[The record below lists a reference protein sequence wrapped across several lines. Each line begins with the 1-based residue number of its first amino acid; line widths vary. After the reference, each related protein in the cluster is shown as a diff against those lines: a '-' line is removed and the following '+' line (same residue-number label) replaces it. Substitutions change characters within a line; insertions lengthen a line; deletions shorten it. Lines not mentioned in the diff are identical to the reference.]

1 MMKEKIVILGAGE
14 SGLGTAILAKKQGF
28 DVFISDKGS
37 IAATTKNIFDELE
50 VVWEEGTHSFS
61 KMSDAN
67 WIMKSPGIPSNAPIV
82 RQLKLIKIP
91 VVSEIEF
98 AARYTTAKL
107 IGITGSNGKTT
118 TSLLTYHILI
128 EAGFDVGLAGNIGNS
143 FARKVAEN
151 EHEFYVLEISSFQ
164 LDDINEFTLH
174 IGVITNVTPDHLDRY
189 DLDFNNYL
197 ISKLRITKNQKQSDF
212 LIFNSDDPIL
222 KPVVKES
229 LTEAKLHGF
238 GFEASGFNKTHYTS
252 DQITIETEKEKTMIN
267 TIEFPLSGRHNLL
280 NAMAASTIAS
290 ILQVSK
296 ATIRESLLNFKGA
309 PHRLEP
315 VLKIQNISYI
325 NDSKATNVNSV
336 FYALD
341 SMKSTTVWIV
351 GGVDKGNDYESLLPL
366 VREKVK
372 GIICLGIDNHK
383 LLEVFGPVIDI
394 IVETQSMSEA
404 VKIAHKI
411 AQKNDQVLLSP
422 ACASFDLFKNYED
435 RGEQFKVAV
444 SNL

>member
-1 MMKEKIVILGAGE
+1 MNEKIVILGAGE

-28 DVFISDKGS
+28 DVFVSDQGAIS
-37 IAATTKNIFDELE
+37 ATAKKTFDELH
-50 VVWEEGTHSFS
+50 VVWEEGMHSFS
-61 KMSDAN
+61 KMLDAN
-67 WIMKSPGIPSNAPIV
+67 WIMKSPGIPSNTPIV
-82 RQLKLIKIP
+82 SQLKLIKIP

-98 AARYTTAKL
+98 AARYTSATL
-107 IGITGSNGKTT
+107 IGVTGSNGKTT

-143 FARKVAEN
+143 FAREVAEN
-151 EHEFYVLEISSFQ
+151 DHEYYVLEISSFQ
-164 LDDINEFTLH
+164 LDDIHEFTPH

-189 DLDFNNYL
+189 NYDINNYL
-197 ISKLRITKNQKQSDF
+197 KSKLKITKNQKQCDF

-229 LTEAKLHGF
+229 PTEAKLHGF
-238 GFEASGFNKTHYTS
+238 GFEASDLNKTHYTS

-290 ILQVSK
+290 LLQISK

-325 NDSKATNVNSV
+325 NDSKATNINSV
-336 FYALD
+336 FYALE
-341 SMKSTTVWIV
+341 SMKSSTVWIV
-351 GGVDKGNDYESLLPL
+351 GGVDKGNDYEALLPL

-411 AQKNDQVLLSP
+411 AQKDDQVLLSP
-422 ACASFDLFKNYED
+422 ACASFDLFKNYKD
-435 RGEQFKVAV
+435 RGNQFKEAV
-444 SNL
+444 RNL

>member
-1 MMKEKIVILGAGE
+1 MKEKIVILGAGE

-28 DVFISDKGS
+28 DVFVSEQGAIN
-37 IAATTKNIFDELE
+37 ATAKKTFDELD
-50 VVWEEGTHSFS
+50 VVWEEGMHSFS
-61 KMSDAN
+61 KMSNAN

-82 RQLKLIKIP
+82 SQLKLIKTP

-98 AARYTTAKL
+98 AARYTSATL
-107 IGITGSNGKTT
+107 IGVTGSNGKTT

-143 FARKVAEN
+143 FAREVAEN
-151 EHEFYVLEISSFQ
+151 DHEYYVLEISSFQ
-164 LDDINEFTLH
+164 LDDIHEFTPH

-189 DLDFNNYL
+189 DHNFNDYL
-197 ISKLRITKNQKQSDF
+197 KSKLRITKNQKQRDF

-238 GFEASGFNKTHYTS
+238 GFEASGLNKTHYTS
-252 DQITIETEKEKTMIN
+252 DKITIETEKEKTMIN
-267 TIEFPLSGRHNLL
+267 TLEFPLSGRHNLL

-290 ILQVSK
+290 LLQISK

-325 NDSKATNVNSV
+325 NDSKATNINSV
-336 FYALD
+336 FYALE
-341 SMKSTTVWIV
+341 SMKSSTVWIV
-351 GGVDKGNDYESLLPL
+351 GGVDKGNDYEVLLPL

-411 AQKNDQVLLSP
+411 AQKDDQVLLSP

-435 RGEQFKVAV
+435 RGNQFKEAV
-444 SNL
+444 RKL

>member
-1 MMKEKIVILGAGE
+1 MKEKIVILGAGE

-28 DVFISDKGS
+28 DVFVSEQGAIN
-37 IAATTKNIFDELE
+37 ATAKKTFDELD
-50 VVWEEGTHSFS
+50 VVWEEGMHSFS

-82 RQLKLIKIP
+82 SQLKLIKTP

-98 AARYTTAKL
+98 AARYTSATL
-107 IGITGSNGKTT
+107 IGVTGSNGKTT

-128 EAGFDVGLAGNIGNS
+128 EAGFDVGLAGNIGKS
-143 FARKVAEN
+143 FAREVAEN
-151 EHEFYVLEISSFQ
+151 DHEYYVLEISSFQ
-164 LDDINEFTLH
+164 LDDIHEFTPH

-189 DLDFNNYL
+189 DHNFNNYL
-197 ISKLRITKNQKQSDF
+197 KSKLRITKNQKQRDF

-238 GFEASGFNKTHYTS
+238 GFEASGLNKTHYTS
-252 DQITIETEKEKTMIN
+252 DKITIETEKEKTMIN
-267 TIEFPLSGRHNLL
+267 TLEFPLSGRHNLL

-290 ILQVSK
+290 LLQISK

-325 NDSKATNVNSV
+325 NDSKATNINSV
-336 FYALD
+336 FYALE
-341 SMKSTTVWIV
+341 SMKSSTVWIV
-351 GGVDKGNDYESLLPL
+351 GGVDKGNDYEVLLPL

-411 AQKNDQVLLSP
+411 AQKDDQVLLSP

-435 RGEQFKVAV
+435 RGDQFKEAV
-444 SNL
+444 RNL

>member
-1 MMKEKIVILGAGE
+1 MKEKIVILGAGE

-28 DVFISDKGS
+28 DVFVSEQGAIN
-37 IAATTKNIFDELE
+37 ATAKKTFDELG
-50 VVWEEGTHSFS
+50 VVWEEGMHSFS
-61 KMSDAN
+61 KMSNAN

-82 RQLKLIKIP
+82 SQLKLIKIP

-98 AARYTTAKL
+98 AARYTSATL
-107 IGITGSNGKTT
+107 IGVTGSNGKTT

-143 FARKVAEN
+143 FAREVAEN
-151 EHEFYVLEISSFQ
+151 DHEYYVLEISSFQ
-164 LDDINEFTLH
+164 LDDIHEFTPH

-189 DLDFNNYL
+189 DHNFNNYL
-197 ISKLRITKNQKQSDF
+197 KSKLRITKNQKQRDF

-238 GFEASGFNKTHYTS
+238 GFEASGLNKTHYTS
-252 DQITIETEKEKTMIN
+252 DKITIEIEKEKTMIN
-267 TIEFPLSGRHNLL
+267 TLEFPLSGRHNLL

-290 ILQVSK
+290 LLQISK

-325 NDSKATNVNSV
+325 NDSKATNINSV
-336 FYALD
+336 FYALE
-341 SMKSTTVWIV
+341 SMKSSTVWIV
-351 GGVDKGNDYESLLPL
+351 GGVDKGNDYEVLLPL

-411 AQKNDQVLLSP
+411 AQKDDQVLLSP
-422 ACASFDLFKNYED
+422 SCASFDLFKNYED
-435 RGEQFKVAV
+435 RGDQFKEAV
-444 SNL
+444 RNL

>member
-1 MMKEKIVILGAGE
+1 MKEKIVILGAGE
-14 SGLGTAILAKKQGF
+14 SGLGTAILAKKHGF
-28 DVFISDKGS
+28 DVFVSEQGAINATAKKTFDKL
-37 IAATTKNIFDELE
+37 D
-50 VVWEEGTHSFS
+50 VVWEEGMHSFS

-67 WIMKSPGIPSNAPIV
+67 WIMKSPGIPSNALIV
-82 RQLKLIKIP
+82 SQLKLIKIP
-91 VVSEIEF
+91 IISEIEF
-98 AARYTTAKL
+98 AARYTSATL

-128 EAGFDVGLAGNIGNS
+128 EAGFDVGLAGNIGKS
-143 FARKVAEN
+143 FAREVAEN
-151 EHEFYVLEISSFQ
+151 DHEYYVLEISSFQ
-164 LDDINEFTLH
+164 LDDIHEFTPH

-189 DLDFNNYL
+189 DHDFNNYL
-197 ISKLRITKNQKQSDF
+197 KSKLRITKNQKQHDF

-222 KPVVKES
+222 KPLVKES

-238 GFEASGFNKTHYTS
+238 GFEASGLNKTHYTS
-252 DQITIETEKEKTMIN
+252 DKITIETEKEKTMIN
-267 TIEFPLSGRHNLL
+267 TLEFPLSGRHNLL

-290 ILQVSK
+290 LLQISK

-325 NDSKATNVNSV
+325 NDSKATNINSV
-336 FYALD
+336 FYALE
-341 SMKSTTVWIV
+341 SMKSSTVWIV
-351 GGVDKGNDYESLLPL
+351 GGVDKGNDYEALLPL

-372 GIICLGIDNHK
+372 GIVCLGIDNHK

-411 AQKNDQVLLSP
+411 AQKDDQVLLSP

-435 RGEQFKVAV
+435 RGDQFKEAV
-444 SNL
+444 RNL

>member
-1 MMKEKIVILGAGE
+1 MKEKIVILGAGE
-14 SGLGTAILAKKQGF
+14 SGLGTAILAKKQGY
-28 DVFISDKGS
+28 DVFVSEQGAIN
-37 IAATTKNIFDELE
+37 ATAKKTFDELD
-50 VVWEEGTHSFS
+50 VVWEEGMHSFS
-61 KMSDAN
+61 KMSNAN

-82 RQLKLIKIP
+82 SQLKLIKTP

-98 AARYTTAKL
+98 AARYTSATL
-107 IGITGSNGKTT
+107 IGVTGSNGKTT

-143 FARKVAEN
+143 FAREVAEN
-151 EHEFYVLEISSFQ
+151 DHEYYVLEISSFQ
-164 LDDINEFTLH
+164 LDDIHEFTPH

-189 DLDFNNYL
+189 DHNFNNYL
-197 ISKLRITKNQKQSDF
+197 KSKLRITKNQKQRDF

-238 GFEASGFNKTHYTS
+238 GFEASGLNKTHYTS
-252 DQITIETEKEKTMIN
+252 DKITIEIEKEKTMIN
-267 TIEFPLSGRHNLL
+267 TLEFPLSGRHNLL

-290 ILQVSK
+290 LLQISK

-325 NDSKATNVNSV
+325 NDSKATNINSV
-336 FYALD
+336 FYALE
-341 SMKSTTVWIV
+341 SMKSSTVWIV
-351 GGVDKGNDYESLLPL
+351 GGVDKGNDYEVLLPL

-411 AQKNDQVLLSP
+411 AQKDDQVLLSP

-435 RGEQFKVAV
+435 RGDQFKEAV
-444 SNL
+444 RNL

>member
-1 MMKEKIVILGAGE
+1 MNEKIVILGAGE

-28 DVFISDKGS
+28 DVFVSDQGAIS
-37 IAATTKNIFDELE
+37 ATAKKTFDELH
-50 VVWEEGTHSFS
+50 VVWEEGMHSFS
-61 KMSDAN
+61 KMLDAN
-67 WIMKSPGIPSNAPIV
+67 WIMKSPGIPSNTPIV
-82 RQLKLIKIP
+82 SQLKLIKIP

-98 AARYTTAKL
+98 AARYTSATL
-107 IGITGSNGKTT
+107 IGVTGSNGKTT

-143 FARKVAEN
+143 FAREVAEN
-151 EHEFYVLEISSFQ
+151 DHEYYVLEISSFQ
-164 LDDINEFTLH
+164 LDDIHEFTPH

-189 DLDFNNYL
+189 NYDINNYL
-197 ISKLRITKNQKQSDF
+197 KSKLKITKNQRQRDF

-229 LTEAKLHGF
+229 PTEAKLHGF
-238 GFEASGFNKTHYTS
+238 GFEASDLNKTHYTS

-290 ILQVSK
+290 LLQISK

-325 NDSKATNVNSV
+325 NDSKATNINSV
-336 FYALD
+336 FYALE
-341 SMKSTTVWIV
+341 SMKSSTVWIV
-351 GGVDKGNDYESLLPL
+351 GGVDKGNDYEALLPL

-411 AQKNDQVLLSP
+411 AQKDDQVLLSP
-422 ACASFDLFKNYED
+422 ACASFDLFKNYKD
-435 RGEQFKVAV
+435 RGNQFKEAV
-444 SNL
+444 RNL

>member
-1 MMKEKIVILGAGE
+1 MKEKIVILGAGE

-28 DVFISDKGS
+28 DVFVSEQGAIN
-37 IAATTKNIFDELE
+37 ATAKKTFDELD
-50 VVWEEGTHSFS
+50 VVWEEGMHSFS
-61 KMSDAN
+61 KMSNAN

-82 RQLKLIKIP
+82 SQLKLIKTP

-98 AARYTTAKL
+98 AARYTSATL
-107 IGITGSNGKTT
+107 IGVTGSNGKTT

-143 FARKVAEN
+143 FAREVAEN
-151 EHEFYVLEISSFQ
+151 DHEYYVLEISSFQ
-164 LDDINEFTLH
+164 LDDIHEFTPH

-189 DLDFNNYL
+189 DHNFNNYL
-197 ISKLRITKNQKQSDF
+197 KSKLRITKNQKQRDF

-238 GFEASGFNKTHYTS
+238 GFEASGLNKTHYTS
-252 DQITIETEKEKTMIN
+252 DKITIETEKEKTMIN
-267 TIEFPLSGRHNLL
+267 TLEFPLSGRHNLL

-290 ILQVSK
+290 LLQISK

-325 NDSKATNVNSV
+325 NDSKATNINSV
-336 FYALD
+336 FYALE
-341 SMKSTTVWIV
+341 SMKSSTVWIV
-351 GGVDKGNDYESLLPL
+351 GGVDKGNDYEVLLPL

-411 AQKNDQVLLSP
+411 AQKDDQVLLSP

-435 RGEQFKVAV
+435 RGDQFKEAV
-444 SNL
+444 RNL

>member
-1 MMKEKIVILGAGE
+1 MKEKIVILGAGE

-28 DVFISDKGS
+28 DVFVSEQGAIN
-37 IAATTKNIFDELE
+37 ATAKKTFDELD
-50 VVWEEGTHSFS
+50 VVWEEGMHSFS

-82 RQLKLIKIP
+82 SQLKLIKTP

-98 AARYTTAKL
+98 AARYTSATL
-107 IGITGSNGKTT
+107 IGVTGSNGKTT
-118 TSLLTYHILI
+118 TSLLTHHILI

-143 FARKVAEN
+143 FAREVAEN
-151 EHEFYVLEISSFQ
+151 DHEYYVLEISSFQ
-164 LDDINEFTLH
+164 LDDIHEFTPH

-189 DLDFNNYL
+189 DHNFNNYL
-197 ISKLRITKNQKQSDF
+197 KSKLRITKNQKQRDF

-238 GFEASGFNKTHYTS
+238 GFEASGLNKTHYTS
-252 DQITIETEKEKTMIN
+252 DKITIETEKEKTMIN
-267 TIEFPLSGRHNLL
+267 TLEFPLSGRHNLL

-290 ILQVSK
+290 LLQISK

-325 NDSKATNVNSV
+325 NDSKATNINSV
-336 FYALD
+336 FYALE
-341 SMKSTTVWIV
+341 SMKSSTVWIV
-351 GGVDKGNDYESLLPL
+351 GGVDKGNDYEVLLPL

-411 AQKNDQVLLSP
+411 AQKDDQVLLSP
-422 ACASFDLFKNYED
+422 ACTSFDLFKNYED
-435 RGEQFKVAV
+435 RGDQFKEAV
-444 SNL
+444 RNL

>member
-1 MMKEKIVILGAGE
+1 MNEKIVILGAGE

-28 DVFISDKGS
+28 DVFVSDQGAIS
-37 IAATTKNIFDELE
+37 ATAKKTFDELH
-50 VVWEEGTHSFS
+50 VVWEEGMHSFS

-67 WIMKSPGIPSNAPIV
+67 WIMKSPGIPSNTPIV
-82 RQLKLIKIP
+82 SQLKLIKIP

-98 AARYTTAKL
+98 AARYTSATL
-107 IGITGSNGKTT
+107 IGVTGSNGKTT

-143 FARKVAEN
+143 FAREVAEN
-151 EHEFYVLEISSFQ
+151 DHKYYVLEISSFQ
-164 LDDINEFTLH
+164 LDDIHEFTPH

-189 DLDFNNYL
+189 NYDINNYL
-197 ISKLRITKNQKQSDF
+197 KSKLKITKNQKQCDF

-229 LTEAKLHGF
+229 PTEAKLHGF
-238 GFEASGFNKTHYTS
+238 GFEASDLNKTHYTS

-290 ILQVSK
+290 LLQISK
-296 ATIRESLLNFKGA
+296 ATIRESLLSFKGA

-325 NDSKATNVNSV
+325 NDSKATNINSV
-336 FYALD
+336 FYALE
-341 SMKSTTVWIV
+341 SMKSSTVWIV
-351 GGVDKGNDYESLLPL
+351 GGVDKGNDYEALLPL

-372 GIICLGIDNHK
+372 GIVCLGIDNHK

-411 AQKNDQVLLSP
+411 AQKDDQVLLSP
-422 ACASFDLFKNYED
+422 ACASFDLFKNYKD
-435 RGEQFKVAV
+435 RGNQFKEAV
-444 SNL
+444 RNL

>member
-1 MMKEKIVILGAGE
+1 MNEKIVILGAGE

-28 DVFISDKGS
+28 DVFVSDQGAIS
-37 IAATTKNIFDELE
+37 ATAKKTFDELH
-50 VVWEEGTHSFS
+50 VVWEEGMHSFS
-61 KMSDAN
+61 KMLDAN
-67 WIMKSPGIPSNAPIV
+67 WIMKSPGIPSNTPIV
-82 RQLKLIKIP
+82 SQLKLIKIP

-98 AARYTTAKL
+98 AARYTSATL
-107 IGITGSNGKTT
+107 IGVTGSNGKTT

-143 FARKVAEN
+143 FAREVAEN
-151 EHEFYVLEISSFQ
+151 DHEYYVLEISSFQ
-164 LDDINEFTLH
+164 LDDIHEFTPH

-189 DLDFNNYL
+189 NYDINNYL
-197 ISKLRITKNQKQSDF
+197 KSKLKITKNQKQCDF

-229 LTEAKLHGF
+229 PTEAKLHGF
-238 GFEASGFNKTHYTS
+238 GFEASDLNKTHYTS

-290 ILQVSK
+290 LLQISK

-325 NDSKATNVNSV
+325 NDSKATNINSV
-336 FYALD
+336 FYALE
-341 SMKSTTVWIV
+341 SMKSSTVWIV
-351 GGVDKGNDYESLLPL
+351 GGVDKGNDYEALLPL

-372 GIICLGIDNHK
+372 GIVCLGIDNHK

-411 AQKNDQVLLSP
+411 AQKDDQVLLSP
-422 ACASFDLFKNYED
+422 ACASFDLFKNYKD
-435 RGEQFKVAV
+435 RGNQFKEAV
-444 SNL
+444 RNL

>member
-1 MMKEKIVILGAGE
+1 MKEKIVILGAGE

-28 DVFISDKGS
+28 DVFVSDQMA
-37 IAATTKNIFDELE
+37 ITATAKKTFDELE
-50 VVWEEGTHSFS
+50 VVWEEGMHSFS

-67 WIMKSPGIPSNAPIV
+67 WIMKSPGIPSNALIV
-82 RQLKLIKIP
+82 SQLKLIKIP

-98 AARYTTAKL
+98 AARYTSATL
-107 IGITGSNGKTT
+107 IGVTGSNGKTT
-118 TSLLTYHILI
+118 TSLLTHHILI

-151 EHEFYVLEISSFQ
+151 DHEYYVLEISSFQ
-164 LDDINEFTLH
+164 LDDIHEFTPH

-189 DLDFNNYL
+189 DHDFNNYL
-197 ISKLRITKNQKQSDF
+197 KSKLRITKNQKQHDF
-212 LIFNSDDPIL
+212 LIFNTDDPIL

-238 GFEASGFNKTHYTS
+238 GFEASGLNKTYYTS
-252 DQITIETEKEKTMIN
+252 DKITIETEKEKTMIN
-267 TIEFPLSGRHNLL
+267 TLEFPLSGRHNLL

-290 ILQVSK
+290 LLQISK
-296 ATIRESLLNFKGA
+296 ATIRESLLNFKGS

-325 NDSKATNVNSV
+325 NDSKATNINSV
-336 FYALD
+336 FYALE
-341 SMKSTTVWIV
+341 SMKSSTVWIV
-351 GGVDKGNDYESLLPL
+351 GGVDKGNDYEALLPL

-372 GIICLGIDNHK
+372 GIVCLGVDNHK

-411 AQKNDQVLLSP
+411 AQKDDQVLLSP

-435 RGEQFKVAV
+435 RGDQFKEAV
-444 SNL
+444 RNL

>member
-1 MMKEKIVILGAGE
+1 MKEKIVILGAGE
-14 SGLGTAILAKKQGF
+14 SGLGTAILAKKQGL
-28 DVFISDKGS
+28 DVFVSEQGTIN
-37 IAATTKNIFDELE
+37 ATATKTFDELD
-50 VVWEEGTHSFS
+50 VVWEEGMHSFS
-61 KMSDAN
+61 KMSNAN

-82 RQLKLIKIP
+82 SQLKLIKTP

-98 AARYTTAKL
+98 AARYTSATL
-107 IGITGSNGKTT
+107 IGVTGSNGKTT
-118 TSLLTYHILI
+118 TSLLTHHILI

-151 EHEFYVLEISSFQ
+151 DHEYYVLEISSFQ
-164 LDDINEFTLH
+164 LDDIHEFTPH

-189 DLDFNNYL
+189 DHNFNNYL
-197 ISKLRITKNQKQSDF
+197 KSKLRITKNQKQRDF

-238 GFEASGFNKTHYTS
+238 GFEASGLNKTHYTS
-252 DQITIETEKEKTMIN
+252 DKITIETEKEKTMIN
-267 TIEFPLSGRHNLL
+267 TLEFPLSGRHNLL

-290 ILQVSK
+290 LLQISK

-325 NDSKATNVNSV
+325 NDSKATNINSV
-336 FYALD
+336 FYALE
-341 SMKSTTVWIV
+341 SMKSSTVWIV
-351 GGVDKGNDYESLLPL
+351 GGVDKGNDYEVLLPL

-394 IVETQSMSEA
+394 IMETQSMSEA

-411 AQKNDQVLLSP
+411 AQKDDQVLLSP

-435 RGEQFKVAV
+435 RGDQFKEAV
-444 SNL
+444 RNL

>member
-1 MMKEKIVILGAGE
+1 MKEKIVILGAGE
-14 SGLGTAILAKKQGF
+14 SGLGTAILAKKQGY
-28 DVFISDKGS
+28 DVFVSEQGAIKVT
-37 IAATTKNIFDELE
+37 AKKTFDELG
-50 VVWEEGTHSFS
+50 VVWEEGMHSFS

-82 RQLKLIKIP
+82 SQLKLIKIP

-98 AARYTTAKL
+98 AARYTSATL
-107 IGITGSNGKTT
+107 IGVTGSNGKTT

-151 EHEFYVLEISSFQ
+151 DHEYYVLEISSFQ
-164 LDDINEFTLH
+164 LDDIHEFTPH

-189 DLDFNNYL
+189 DHNFNNYL
-197 ISKLRITKNQKQSDF
+197 KSKLRITKNQKQRDF

-238 GFEASGFNKTHYTS
+238 GFEASGLNKTHYTS
-252 DQITIETEKEKTMIN
+252 DKITIETEKEKTMIN
-267 TIEFPLSGRHNLL
+267 TLEFPLSGRHNLL

-290 ILQVSK
+290 LLQISK

-325 NDSKATNVNSV
+325 NDSKATNINSV
-336 FYALD
+336 FYALE
-341 SMKSTTVWIV
+341 SMKSSTVWIV
-351 GGVDKGNDYESLLPL
+351 GGVDKGNDYEVLLPL

-411 AQKNDQVLLSP
+411 AQKDDQVLLSP

-435 RGEQFKVAV
+435 RGDQFKEAV
-444 SNL
+444 RNL

>member
-1 MMKEKIVILGAGE
+1 MNEKIVILGAGE

-28 DVFISDKGS
+28 DVFVSDQGAIS
-37 IAATTKNIFDELE
+37 ATAKKTFDELH
-50 VVWEEGTHSFS
+50 VVWEEGMHSFS
-61 KMSDAN
+61 KMLDAN
-67 WIMKSPGIPSNAPIV
+67 WIMKSPGIPSNTPIV
-82 RQLKLIKIP
+82 SQLKLIKIP

-98 AARYTTAKL
+98 AARYTSATL
-107 IGITGSNGKTT
+107 IGVTGSNGKTT

-143 FARKVAEN
+143 FAREVAEN
-151 EHEFYVLEISSFQ
+151 DHEYYVLEISSFQ
-164 LDDINEFTLH
+164 LDDIHEFTPH

-189 DLDFNNYL
+189 NYDINNYL
-197 ISKLRITKNQKQSDF
+197 KSKLKITKNQKQCDF

-229 LTEAKLHGF
+229 PTEAKLHGF
-238 GFEASGFNKTHYTS
+238 GFEASDLNKTHYTS

-290 ILQVSK
+290 LLQISK

-315 VLKIQNISYI
+315 VLKIQNIRYI
-325 NDSKATNVNSV
+325 NDSKATNINSV
-336 FYALD
+336 FYALE
-341 SMKSTTVWIV
+341 SMKSSTVWIV
-351 GGVDKGNDYESLLPL
+351 GGVDKGNDYEALLPL

-372 GIICLGIDNHK
+372 GIVCLGIDNHK

-411 AQKNDQVLLSP
+411 AQKDDQVLLSP
-422 ACASFDLFKNYED
+422 ACASFDLFKNYKD
-435 RGEQFKVAV
+435 RGNQFKEAV
-444 SNL
+444 RNL

>member
-1 MMKEKIVILGAGE
+1 MKEKIVILGAGE

-28 DVFISDKGS
+28 DVFVSDQMA
-37 IAATTKNIFDELE
+37 ITATAKKTFDELE
-50 VVWEEGTHSFS
+50 VVWEEGMHSFS

-67 WIMKSPGIPSNAPIV
+67 WIMKSPGIPSNALIV
-82 RQLKLIKIP
+82 SQLKLIKIP

-98 AARYTTAKL
+98 AARYTSATL
-107 IGITGSNGKTT
+107 IGVTGSNGKTT

-143 FARKVAEN
+143 FAREVAEN
-151 EHEFYVLEISSFQ
+151 DHEYYVLEISSFQ
-164 LDDINEFTLH
+164 LDDIHEFTPH

-189 DLDFNNYL
+189 DHNFNNYL
-197 ISKLRITKNQKQSDF
+197 KSKLRITKNQKQRDF

-222 KPVVKES
+222 KPVVKEL

-238 GFEASGFNKTHYTS
+238 GFEASGLNKTHYIS
-252 DQITIETEKEKTMIN
+252 DKITIETEKEKTMIN
-267 TIEFPLSGRHNLL
+267 TLEFPLSGRHNLL

-290 ILQVSK
+290 LLQISK

-325 NDSKATNVNSV
+325 NDSKATNINSV
-336 FYALD
+336 FYALE
-341 SMKSTTVWIV
+341 SMKSSTVWIV
-351 GGVDKGNDYESLLPL
+351 GGVDKGNDYEVLLPL

-411 AQKNDQVLLSP
+411 AQKDDQVLLSP
-422 ACASFDLFKNYED
+422 ACTSFDLFKNYED
-435 RGEQFKVAV
+435 RGDQFKEAV
-444 SNL
+444 RNL

>member
-1 MMKEKIVILGAGE
+1 MKEKIVILGAGE
-14 SGLGTAILAKKQGF
+14 SGLGTAILAKKHGF
-28 DVFISDKGS
+28 DVFVSEQGAINATAKKTFDKL
-37 IAATTKNIFDELE
+37 D
-50 VVWEEGTHSFS
+50 VVWEEGMHSFS

-67 WIMKSPGIPSNAPIV
+67 WIMKSPGIPSNASIV
-82 RQLKLIKIP
+82 SKLKLIKIP

-98 AARYTTAKL
+98 AARYTSATL
-107 IGITGSNGKTT
+107 IGVTGSNGKTT
-118 TSLLTYHILI
+118 TSLLTHHILI

-143 FARKVAEN
+143 FARQVAEN
-151 EHEFYVLEISSFQ
+151 DHEYYVLEISSFQ
-164 LDDINEFTLH
+164 LDDIHEFTPH

-189 DLDFNNYL
+189 DHDFNNYL
-197 ISKLRITKNQKQSDF
+197 KSKLRITKNQKQHDF

-222 KPVVKES
+222 KPLVKES

-238 GFEASGFNKTHYTS
+238 GFEASVLNNTHYTS
-252 DQITIETEKEKTMIN
+252 DQITIKTEKEKTMIN

-290 ILQVSK
+290 LLQISK

-325 NDSKATNVNSV
+325 NDSKATNINSV
-336 FYALD
+336 FYALE
-341 SMKSTTVWIV
+341 SMKSSTVWIV
-351 GGVDKGNDYESLLPL
+351 GGVDKGNDYEALLPL

-372 GIICLGIDNHK
+372 GIVCLGIDNHK

-411 AQKNDQVLLSP
+411 AQKDDQVLLSP
-422 ACASFDLFKNYED
+422 ACASFDLFKNHED
-435 RGEQFKVAV
+435 RGDQFKEAV
-444 SNL
+444 RNL

>member
-1 MMKEKIVILGAGE
+1 MKEKIVILGAGE

-28 DVFISDKGS
+28 DVFVSEQGAIN
-37 IAATTKNIFDELE
+37 ATAKKTFDELD
-50 VVWEEGTHSFS
+50 VVWEEGMHSFS
-61 KMSDAN
+61 KMSNAN

-82 RQLKLIKIP
+82 SQLKLIKTP

-98 AARYTTAKL
+98 AARYTSATL
-107 IGITGSNGKTT
+107 IGVTGSNGKTT

-143 FARKVAEN
+143 FAREVAEN
-151 EHEFYVLEISSFQ
+151 DHEYYVLEISSFQ
-164 LDDINEFTLH
+164 LDDIHEFTPH

-189 DLDFNNYL
+189 DHNFNDYL
-197 ISKLRITKNQKQSDF
+197 KSKLRITKNQKQRDF

-238 GFEASGFNKTHYTS
+238 GFEASGLNKTHYTS
-252 DQITIETEKEKTMIN
+252 DKITIETEKEKTMIN
-267 TIEFPLSGRHNLL
+267 TLEFPLSGRHNLL

-290 ILQVSK
+290 LLQISK

-325 NDSKATNVNSV
+325 NDSKATNINSV
-336 FYALD
+336 FYALE
-341 SMKSTTVWIV
+341 SMKSSTVWIV
-351 GGVDKGNDYESLLPL
+351 GGVDKGNDYEVLLPL

-411 AQKNDQVLLSP
+411 AQKDDQVLLSP

-435 RGEQFKVAV
+435 RGDQFKEAV
-444 SNL
+444 RNL

>member
-1 MMKEKIVILGAGE
+1 MKEKIVILGAGE

-28 DVFISDKGS
+28 DVFVSEQGTIN
-37 IAATTKNIFDELE
+37 ATAKKTFDELD
-50 VVWEEGTHSFS
+50 VVWEEGMHSFS
-61 KMSDAN
+61 KMSNAN

-82 RQLKLIKIP
+82 SQLKLIKTP

-98 AARYTTAKL
+98 AARYTSATL
-107 IGITGSNGKTT
+107 IGVTGSNGKTT
-118 TSLLTYHILI
+118 TSLLTHHILI

-143 FARKVAEN
+143 FARQVAEN
-151 EHEFYVLEISSFQ
+151 DHEYYVLEISSFQ
-164 LDDINEFTLH
+164 LDDIHEFTPH

-189 DLDFNNYL
+189 DHNFNNYL
-197 ISKLRITKNQKQSDF
+197 KSKLRITKNQKQRDF

-238 GFEASGFNKTHYTS
+238 GFEASGLNKTHYTS
-252 DQITIETEKEKTMIN
+252 DKITIETEKEKTMIN
-267 TIEFPLSGRHNLL
+267 TLEFPLSGRHNLL

-290 ILQVSK
+290 LLQISK

-325 NDSKATNVNSV
+325 NDSKATNINSV
-336 FYALD
+336 FYALE
-341 SMKSTTVWIV
+341 SMKSSTVWIV
-351 GGVDKGNDYESLLPL
+351 GGVDKGNDYEVLLPL

-411 AQKNDQVLLSP
+411 AQKDDQVLLSP

-435 RGEQFKVAV
+435 RGDQFKEAV
-444 SNL
+444 RNL

>member
-1 MMKEKIVILGAGE
+1 MKEKIVILGAGE

-28 DVFISDKGS
+28 DVFVSEQGAIN
-37 IAATTKNIFDELE
+37 ATAKKTFDELD
-50 VVWEEGTHSFS
+50 VVWEEGMHSFS
-61 KMSDAN
+61 KMSNAN

-82 RQLKLIKIP
+82 SQLKLIKTP

-98 AARYTTAKL
+98 AARYTSATL
-107 IGITGSNGKTT
+107 IGVTGSNGKTT

-143 FARKVAEN
+143 FAREVAEN
-151 EHEFYVLEISSFQ
+151 DHEYYVLEISSFQ
-164 LDDINEFTLH
+164 LDDIHEFTPH

-189 DLDFNNYL
+189 DHNFNDYL
-197 ISKLRITKNQKQSDF
+197 KSKLRITKNQKQRDF

-238 GFEASGFNKTHYTS
+238 GFEASGLNKTHYTS
-252 DQITIETEKEKTMIN
+252 DKITIEIEKEKTMIN
-267 TIEFPLSGRHNLL
+267 TLEFPLSGRHNLL

-290 ILQVSK
+290 LLQISK

-325 NDSKATNVNSV
+325 NDSKATNINSV
-336 FYALD
+336 FYALE
-341 SMKSTTVWIV
+341 SMKSSTVWIV
-351 GGVDKGNDYESLLPL
+351 GGVDKGNDYEVLLPL

-411 AQKNDQVLLSP
+411 AQKDDQVLLSP

-435 RGEQFKVAV
+435 RGDQFKEAV
-444 SNL
+444 RNL

>member
-1 MMKEKIVILGAGE
+1 MNEKIVILGAGE

-28 DVFISDKGS
+28 DVFVSDQGAIS
-37 IAATTKNIFDELE
+37 ATAKKTFDELH
-50 VVWEEGTHSFS
+50 VVWEEGMHSFS

-67 WIMKSPGIPSNAPIV
+67 WIMKSPGIPSNTPIV
-82 RQLKLIKIP
+82 SQLKLIKIP

-98 AARYTTAKL
+98 AARYTSATL
-107 IGITGSNGKTT
+107 IGVTGSNGKTT

-143 FARKVAEN
+143 FAREVAEN
-151 EHEFYVLEISSFQ
+151 DHKYYVLEISSFQ
-164 LDDINEFTLH
+164 LDDIHEFTPH

-189 DLDFNNYL
+189 NYDINNYL
-197 ISKLRITKNQKQSDF
+197 KSKLKITKNQRQRDF

-238 GFEASGFNKTHYTS
+238 GFETSDLNKTHYTS

-267 TIEFPLSGRHNLL
+267 TLEFPLSGRHNLL

-290 ILQVSK
+290 LLQISK

-315 VLKIQNISYI
+315 VLKIQNIRYI
-325 NDSKATNVNSV
+325 NDSKATNINSV
-336 FYALD
+336 FYALE
-341 SMKSTTVWIV
+341 SMKSSTVWIV
-351 GGVDKGNDYESLLPL
+351 GGVDKGNDYEALLPL

-411 AQKNDQVLLSP
+411 AQKDDQVLLSP
-422 ACASFDLFKNYED
+422 ACASFDLFKNYKD
-435 RGEQFKVAV
+435 RGNQFKEAV
-444 SNL
+444 RNL

>member
-1 MMKEKIVILGAGE
+1 MKEKIVILGAGE

-28 DVFISDKGS
+28 DVFVSEQGAIN
-37 IAATTKNIFDELE
+37 ATAKKTFDELD
-50 VVWEEGTHSFS
+50 VVWEEGMHSFS
-61 KMSDAN
+61 KMSNAN

-82 RQLKLIKIP
+82 SQLKLIKTP

-98 AARYTTAKL
+98 AARYTSATL
-107 IGITGSNGKTT
+107 IGVTGSNGKTT

-143 FARKVAEN
+143 FAREVAEN
-151 EHEFYVLEISSFQ
+151 DHEYYVLEISSFQ
-164 LDDINEFTLH
+164 LDDIHEFTPH

-189 DLDFNNYL
+189 DHNFNNYL
-197 ISKLRITKNQKQSDF
+197 KSKLRITKNQKQRDF

-238 GFEASGFNKTHYTS
+238 GFDASGLNKTHYTS
-252 DQITIETEKEKTMIN
+252 DKITIETEKEKTMIN
-267 TIEFPLSGRHNLL
+267 TLEFPLSGRHNLL

-290 ILQVSK
+290 LLQISK

-325 NDSKATNVNSV
+325 NDSKATNINSV
-336 FYALD
+336 FYALE
-341 SMKSTTVWIV
+341 SMKSSTVWIV
-351 GGVDKGNDYESLLPL
+351 GGVDKGNDYEVLLPL

-394 IVETQSMSEA
+394 IVETESMSEA

-411 AQKNDQVLLSP
+411 AQKDDQVLLSP
-422 ACASFDLFKNYED
+422 ACTSFDLFKNYED
-435 RGEQFKVAV
+435 RGDQFKEAV
-444 SNL
+444 RNL

>member
-1 MMKEKIVILGAGE
+1 MKEKIVILGAGE

-28 DVFISDKGS
+28 DVFVSEQGAIN
-37 IAATTKNIFDELE
+37 ATAKKTFDELD
-50 VVWEEGTHSFS
+50 VVWEEGMHSFS

-82 RQLKLIKIP
+82 SQLKLIKTP

-98 AARYTTAKL
+98 AARYTSATL
-107 IGITGSNGKTT
+107 IGVTGSNGKTT
-118 TSLLTYHILI
+118 TSLLTHHILK

-143 FARKVAEN
+143 FAREVAEN
-151 EHEFYVLEISSFQ
+151 DHEYYVLEISSFQ
-164 LDDINEFTLH
+164 LDDIHEFTPH

-189 DLDFNNYL
+189 DHNFNNYL
-197 ISKLRITKNQKQSDF
+197 KSKLRITKNQKQRDF

-238 GFEASGFNKTHYTS
+238 GFEASGLNKTHYTS
-252 DQITIETEKEKTMIN
+252 DKITIEIEKEKTMIN
-267 TIEFPLSGRHNLL
+267 TLEFPLSGRHNLL

-290 ILQVSK
+290 LLQISK

-325 NDSKATNVNSV
+325 NDSKATNINSV
-336 FYALD
+336 FYALE
-341 SMKSTTVWIV
+341 SMKSSTVWIV
-351 GGVDKGNDYESLLPL
+351 GGVDKGNDYEALLPL

-372 GIICLGIDNHK
+372 GIVCLGIDNHK

-411 AQKNDQVLLSP
+411 AQKDDQVLLSP

-435 RGEQFKVAV
+435 RGDQFKEAV
-444 SNL
+444 RNL

>member
-1 MMKEKIVILGAGE
+1 MNEKIVILGAGE

-28 DVFISDKGS
+28 DVFVSDQGAIS
-37 IAATTKNIFDELE
+37 ATAKKTFDELH
-50 VVWEEGTHSFS
+50 VVWEEGMHSFS

-67 WIMKSPGIPSNAPIV
+67 WIMKSPGIPSNTPIV
-82 RQLKLIKIP
+82 SQLKLIKIP

-98 AARYTTAKL
+98 AARYTSATL
-107 IGITGSNGKTT
+107 IGVTGSNGKTT

-143 FARKVAEN
+143 FAREVAEN
-151 EHEFYVLEISSFQ
+151 DHEYYVLEISSFQ
-164 LDDINEFTLH
+164 LDDIHEFTPH

-189 DLDFNNYL
+189 NYDINNYL
-197 ISKLRITKNQKQSDF
+197 KSKLKITKNQRQRDF

-238 GFEASGFNKTHYTS
+238 GFETSDLNKTHYTS

-267 TIEFPLSGRHNLL
+267 TLEFPLSGRHNLL

-290 ILQVSK
+290 LLQISK

-315 VLKIQNISYI
+315 VLKIQNIRYI
-325 NDSKATNVNSV
+325 NDSKATNINSV
-336 FYALD
+336 FYALE
-341 SMKSTTVWIV
+341 SMKSSTVWIV
-351 GGVDKGNDYESLLPL
+351 GGVDKGNDYEALLPL

-411 AQKNDQVLLSP
+411 AQKDDQVLLSP
-422 ACASFDLFKNYED
+422 ACASFDLFKNYKD
-435 RGEQFKVAV
+435 RGNQFKEAV
-444 SNL
+444 RNL

>member
-1 MMKEKIVILGAGE
+1 MKEKIVILGAGE

-28 DVFISDKGS
+28 DVFVSEQGTIN
-37 IAATTKNIFDELE
+37 ATAKKTFDELD
-50 VVWEEGTHSFS
+50 VVWEEGMHSFS
-61 KMSDAN
+61 KMSNAN

-82 RQLKLIKIP
+82 SQLKLIKTP

-98 AARYTTAKL
+98 AARYTSATL
-107 IGITGSNGKTT
+107 IGVTGSNGKTT

-143 FARKVAEN
+143 FAREVAEN
-151 EHEFYVLEISSFQ
+151 DHEYYVLEISSFQ
-164 LDDINEFTLH
+164 LDDIHEFTPH

-189 DLDFNNYL
+189 DHNFNNYL
-197 ISKLRITKNQKQSDF
+197 KSKLRITKNQKQRDF

-238 GFEASGFNKTHYTS
+238 GFEASGLNKTHYTS
-252 DQITIETEKEKTMIN
+252 DKITIETEKEKTMIN
-267 TIEFPLSGRHNLL
+267 TLEFPLSGRHNLL

-290 ILQVSK
+290 LLQISK

-325 NDSKATNVNSV
+325 NDSKATNINSV
-336 FYALD
+336 FYALE
-341 SMKSTTVWIV
+341 SMKSSTVWIV
-351 GGVDKGNDYESLLPL
+351 GGVDKGNDYEVLLPL

-411 AQKNDQVLLSP
+411 AQKDDQVLLSP

-435 RGEQFKVAV
+435 RGDQFKEAV
-444 SNL
+444 RNL

>member
-1 MMKEKIVILGAGE
+1 MNEKIVILGAGE

-28 DVFISDKGS
+28 DVFVSDQGAIS
-37 IAATTKNIFDELE
+37 ATAKKTFDELH
-50 VVWEEGTHSFS
+50 VVWEEGMHSFS
-61 KMSDAN
+61 KMLDAN
-67 WIMKSPGIPSNAPIV
+67 WIMKSPGIPSNTPIV
-82 RQLKLIKIP
+82 SQLKLIKIP

-98 AARYTTAKL
+98 AARYTSATL
-107 IGITGSNGKTT
+107 IGVTGSNGKTT

-143 FARKVAEN
+143 FAREVAEN
-151 EHEFYVLEISSFQ
+151 DHEYYVLEISSFQ
-164 LDDINEFTLH
+164 LDDIHEFTPH

-189 DLDFNNYL
+189 NYDINNYL
-197 ISKLRITKNQKQSDF
+197 KSKLKITKNQKQCDF

-229 LTEAKLHGF
+229 PTEAKLHGF
-238 GFEASGFNKTHYTS
+238 GFEASDLNKTHYTS

-290 ILQVSK
+290 LLQISK

-325 NDSKATNVNSV
+325 NDSKATNINSV
-336 FYALD
+336 FYALE
-341 SMKSTTVWIV
+341 SMKSSTVWIV
-351 GGVDKGNDYESLLPL
+351 GGVDKGNDYEALLPL

-411 AQKNDQVLLSP
+411 AQKDDQVLLSP

-435 RGEQFKVAV
+435 RGDQFKEAV
-444 SNL
+444 RNL

>member
-1 MMKEKIVILGAGE
+1 MKEKIVILGAGE

-28 DVFISDKGS
+28 DVFVSDQMA
-37 IAATTKNIFDELE
+37 ITATAKKTFDELE
-50 VVWEEGTHSFS
+50 VVWEEGMHSFS

-67 WIMKSPGIPSNAPIV
+67 WIMKSPGIPSNALIV
-82 RQLKLIKIP
+82 SQLKLIKIP

-98 AARYTTAKL
+98 AARYTSATL

-151 EHEFYVLEISSFQ
+151 DHEYYVLEISSFQ
-164 LDDINEFTLH
+164 LDDIHEFTPH

-189 DLDFNNYL
+189 DHDFNNYL
-197 ISKLRITKNQKQSDF
+197 KSKLSITNNQKQGDF

-222 KPVVKES
+222 KSVVKES

-238 GFEASGFNKTHYTS
+238 GFEASVLNNTHYTS

-290 ILQVSK
+290 LLQISK

-325 NDSKATNVNSV
+325 NDSKATNINSV
-336 FYALD
+336 FYALE
-341 SMKSTTVWIV
+341 SMKSSTVWIV
-351 GGVDKGNDYESLLPL
+351 GGVDKGNDYEALLPL

-372 GIICLGIDNHK
+372 GIVCLGIDNHK

-411 AQKNDQVLLSP
+411 AQKDDQVLLSP

-435 RGEQFKVAV
+435 RGDQFKEAV
-444 SNL
+444 RNL